1 MRFESFTIWGQIGF
15 LFYEMSFHVFCLLFF
30 GIVAFLYWFLNFLCG
45 LNNSVCTCAHSV
57 MSDSATPWI
66 IVHLAP
72 MSMEYSRQEYWSGLP
87 FPAPGDLPQPG
98 IEPHLLHLLHWQAN
112 SLPLQ
117 KPIIVLLVTCCEHV
131 LTVYD
136 FSLFSKHLFIF
147 FVVVV

>member
-1 MRFESFTIWGQIGF
+1 
-15 LFYEMSFHVFCLLFF
+15 
-30 GIVAFLYWFLNFLCG
+30 
-45 LNNSVCTCAHSV
+45 

-72 MSMEYSRQEYWSGLP
+72 LSMEYSRQEYWSRLP

-98 IEPHLLHLLHWQAN
+98 IEPHLFHLLHWQAN

-117 KPIIVLLVTCCEHV
+117 KPIIVLLVTCCKHV

-147 FVVVV
+147 FFFLLLFNSFIRIIFGLVTEKPPWHSSSSFGISVACSLLT

>member
-1 MRFESFTIWGQIGF
+1 MKC
-15 LFYEMSFHVFCLLFF
+15 LFMCFAYFSLGLLLFF
-30 GIVAFLYWFLNFLCG
+30 IDFQKFLCS
-45 LNNSVCTCAHSV
+45 LNNSVFTCAHSV

-72 MSMEYSRQEYWSGLP
+72 MSMEYSRQEYWSRLP

-98 IEPHLLHLLHWQAN
+98 IEPHLFHLLHWQAN